1 MAAKKPRGTPERE
14 AVAGSG
20 PAYGTFGDW
29 PPTPDSSL
37 FSTNEAAIADSELT
51 QAEREEYQR
60 GLVTWKKAKSWRF
73 WIRWK
78 WVPWYALLLAA
89 MCVLA
94 TLSIYHREVSSHLR
108 YVWFG
113 GDRCQGTGGKADSR
127 SSST

>member
-1 MAAKKPRGTPERE
+1 MAANAVKKPRGTPERD
-14 AVAGSG
+14 AVAGHSG

-37 FSTNEAAIADSELT
+37 FSTDEAAIADSELT
-51 QAEREEYQR
+51 QAEREEYHR

-89 MCVLA
+89 TCVLA
-94 TLSIYHREVSSHLR
+94 ALSIYHREVSSPPAICLVR
-108 YVWFG
+108 
-113 GDRCQGTGGKADSR
+113 R
-127 SSST
+127 